1 MNILLIDSK
10 IRNYELFN
18 SSANQNTTPLV
29 YSSTTSTTEDILS
42 AIRQSISSQNQT
54 TIARIGLVFEIKEPR
69 RPTLFLGNA
78 PFFSETDTVEPFS
91 ANVVFLIN
99 LITEFQVA
107 NIDFL
112 ACNSLNVPVWVNY
125 YALLTASTGVI
136 VGASSDNTGNIQYG
150 GDWVMESTSQDIE
163 LIYFTSNIE
172 NYASLLGGAGGS
184 GTKNYSIVIKND
196 GFIYCVG
203 GVVGSPTAYLIIL
216 GQYYDN
222 SNYTLQ
228 ASIPIPAGKTPKYIA
243 CEAAGGTVTVLM
255 TDNTVYNIG
264 SNSSGQFG
272 VGDDSDINNPYAGI
286 YYDLLPMPI
295 PGGKTPKYIS
305 NSGSTSGFDIYEC
318 VFVLMTDGTVYG
330 AGANANGQL
339 GLGDYTAIYNTLQ
352 PMLMPAGKT
361 AKYISSGGYCT
372 MVLMTD
378 GTVYG
383 TGSNSAGQLGLGN
396 YTGTYN
402 TLQPMI
408 IPGGKT
414 ANYISI
420 GSTNTQVLMTDGTV
434 YGTGANGNGQL
445 GLGNYTANYNT
456 LQLMSL
462 PSGKLAK
469 NISGGTNITL
479 ILMTDGTVYGTGSN
493 SLGQLGLGNNAT
505 KYNTLQPMLM
515 PVGKLAKYISTG
527 SSGGLHALVL
537 MTDDTVYS
545 VGYNAASQLGTGDKV
560 SYNTLQPMV
569 NGTNVVG
576 PFSLLDII
584 DTEPEPAPADPIQHL
599 CFKADTKILTANGYI
614 PVQELRKGDL
624 IKTLRD
630 GYKPIVLL
638 GKQDIK
644 HDAHANAHANNNN
657 ITSAENKNRLYR
669 CSRQNFPDLFE
680 ELVITGAH
688 SILVDDLT
696 DSQQENIIKVLSKIY
711 ITDNKY
717 RLPACVDER
726 ATIYEKSGN
735 YTIYHLALEHDNY
748 YMNYG
753 IYANGLVVE
762 TCSQRSLNEYSG
774 MTLL

>member
-18 SSANQNTTPLV
+18 SSANANTTPLV
-29 YSSTTSTTEDILS
+29 YSSSTSTTEDILS
-42 AIRQSISSQNQT
+42 AIRALNQS
-54 TIARIGLVFEIKEPR
+54 TIARIGLVFEIKEPIQ
-69 RPTLFLGNA
+69 PTLFLGNA
-78 PFFSETDTVEPFS
+78 PFFSETDAVEPFS
-91 ANVVFLIN
+91 NNVVFLIN
-99 LITEFQVA
+99 LINEFQVA

-112 ACNSLNVPVWVNY
+112 ACNSLNVPAWVNY

-136 VGASSDNTGNIQYG
+136 VGASDNETGNIKYG

-163 LIYFTSNIE
+163 LLYFTSSIE
-172 NYASLLGGAGGS
+172 NYASLLGGAGGFDR
-184 GTKNYSIVIKND
+184 TYWSIVIKND

-203 GVVGSPTAYLIIL
+203 GMWLSPTAIIAML
-216 GQYYDN
+216 GGYYDN

-243 CEAAGGTVTVLM
+243 CESTGHTMTVLM
-255 TDNTVYNIG
+255 TDSTVYNIG
-264 SNSSGQFG
+264 VNMSGQFG
-272 VGDDSDINNPYAGI
+272 VGDDSTFNDGFYFE
-286 YYDLLPMPI
+286 LLPMPI
-295 PGGKTPKYIS
+295 PDGKTPKYIS
-305 NSGSTSGFDIYEC
+305 NSGNGNIDGNFNS

-339 GLGDYTAIYNTLQ
+339 GLGNYTAKYNTLQ

-383 TGSNSAGQLGLGN
+383 TGSNSAGQFGLGN
-396 YTGTYN
+396 YTVKYN

-456 LQLMSL
+456 LQLML
-462 PSGKLAK
+462 MPSGKLAK
-469 NISGGTNITL
+469 NISGGSNITL
-479 ILMTDGTVYGTGSN
+479 VLMTDDTVYGTGSN
-493 SLGQLGLGNNAT
+493 SYGQLGLGNNTAT
-505 KYNTLQPMLM
+505 YNTLQPMLM
-515 PVGKLAKYISTG
+515 PVGKLAKYISAG
-527 SSGGLHALVL
+527 SFHALVV

-545 VGYNAASQLGTGDKV
+545 VGSNVASQLGTGNKV
-560 SYNTLQPMV
+560 NYNTLQPMV

-584 DTEPEPAPADPIQHL
+584 DTPPADPAPAEPAPIQHL
-599 CFKADTKILTANGYI
+599 CFKADTKILTSNGYI

-644 HDAHANAHANNNN
+644 HDAHANAHANNKN

-669 CSRQNFPDLFE
+669 CSRQNYPDLFE

-696 DSQQENIIKVLSKIY
+696 DSQRENTIKVLSKIY